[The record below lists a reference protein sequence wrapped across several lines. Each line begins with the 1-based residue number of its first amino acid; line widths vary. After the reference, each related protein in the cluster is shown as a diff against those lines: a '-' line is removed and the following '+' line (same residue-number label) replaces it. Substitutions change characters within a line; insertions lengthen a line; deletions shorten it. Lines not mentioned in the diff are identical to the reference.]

1 MNRHQRLA
9 YKKLSQYE
17 GEKRTDMQAQ
27 AIAEGHLAPRIVQ
40 SDKNVQIWQAGGPI
54 CDMCQT
60 RKHSTNLVRI
70 RDPHARGT
78 KRVRGMKGWYVQ
90 VCDECKRVIPQ
101 INQREA
107 DKIDDTTAQDLL
119 KKDFGITL

>member
-1 MNRHQRLA
+1 MSRRQRLA

-17 GEKRTDMQAQ
+17 GEKRTDLQAQ

-70 RDPHARGT
+70 RDPQARGT
-78 KRVRGMKGWYVQ
+78 KRVRGMKGWYIQ
-90 VCDECKRVIPQ
+90 ICDECKRIVPQ
-101 INQREA
+101 VSQRDA
-107 DKIDDTTAQDLL
+107 DKIDDDPAAQML